1 MHADRRTAKRES
13 RTGGRRG
20 VGAVGSA
27 APRMSA
33 MCVFGVVQGRFKTLH
48 FSYTA

>member
-33 MCVFGVVQGRFKTLH
+33 MSDVLGVMGRFKTLH